1 MSRARAARITGFT
14 TAALSIGVFCV
25 RADATPVKV
34 GQEQVKQVMAIGC
47 QIRVTPEG
55 EAIRIEA
62 VASSR
67 EDVNGRY
74 RLDIAKTSASGTS
87 RNVQSGEFSLTAD
100 REQVLST
107 TLLGASDA
115 GHFQARLM
123 LDSGSGS
130 VSCVSP

>member
-1 MSRARAARITGFT
+1 MSRARAALMTGLT
-14 TAALSIGVFCV
+14 TAVLAIVVFCA
-25 RADATPVKV
+25 RAHALPVKV
-34 GQEQVKQVMAIGC
+34 GQVQVKQIMAIGC
-47 QIRVTPEG
+47 DIRVTAEG

-74 RLDIAKTSASGTS
+74 RLDVAKTSASGTS
-87 RNVQSGEFSLTAD
+87 RNVQSGEFSLEAD

-107 TLLGASDA
+107 TFLGASDA
-115 GHFQARLM
+115 GHFQARLVI
-123 LDSGSGS
+123 DSNSGS